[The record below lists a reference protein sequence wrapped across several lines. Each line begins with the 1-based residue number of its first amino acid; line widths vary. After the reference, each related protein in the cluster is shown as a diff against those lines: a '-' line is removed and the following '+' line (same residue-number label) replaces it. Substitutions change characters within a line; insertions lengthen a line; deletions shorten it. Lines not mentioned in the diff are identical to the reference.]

1 MLPQEFETRMKQM
14 LGAEYEAFIKSYDKE
29 KQQALRLNP
38 LKTTAA
44 EFLKQAPFT
53 LRKVPW
59 AEEGYYYS
67 STDTPGKHPYHDAG
81 VYYIQDKSW
90 HRQSTL
96 KPCREIKSWTSALHR
111 AEKAHRSPEK

>member
-14 LGAEYEAFIKSYDKE
+14 LGAEYEAFIQSYDRE

-59 AEEGYYYS
+59 AEEGYYYEQYRY
-67 STDTPGKHPYHDAG
+67 TGKAP
-81 VYYIQDKSW
+81 
-90 HRQSTL
+90 L
-96 KPCREIKSWTSALHR
+96 P
-111 AEKAHRSPEK
+111 